1 MAGFGVLVPSLYPFR
16 KQTMQKQIRRRPD
29 RPHRGSR
36 KKDPVK
42 QQEKAETV
50 RLLALARP
58 MPFGWKKAF
67 VLKHP
72 EYADKQGTNKIANVL
87 KLIRT
92 DLELAKLISEFVEE
106 FKKKNLVENLEKAKQ
121 FQDASLAIK

>member
-1 MAGFGVLVPSLYPFR
+1 MMVMP
-16 KQTMQKQIRRRPD
+16 KKTRRSPD

-36 KKDPVK
+36 AKDPVK
-42 QQEKAETV
+42 QEEKAETV

-58 MPFGWKKAF
+58 MPVGWKKAF
-67 VLKHP
+67 VLKYP
-72 EYADKQGTNKIANVL
+72 EYADKQGMNKIANVL

-106 FKKKNLVENLEKAKQ
+106 FKKKNLAENLEKAKQ
-121 FQDASLAIK
+121 YQDASVAKK